1 MNTNVKTGTNS
12 HPLDRCSGVELEA
25 AVALLKQSG
34 NLSEEAFFVSGFADE
49 PDKELV
55 CTMEI
60 DYVCGCNGYLYA
72 NECWAM
78 RDGNTSW
85 VTATVETNCKN

>member
-1 MNTNVKTGTNS
+1 MRYILFLFLISCGQNEFITPYDCVKTKKK
-12 HPLDRCSGVELEA
+12 D
-25 AVALLKQSG
+25 
-34 NLSEEAFFVSGFADE
+34 
-49 PDKELV
+49 LV

-78 RDGNTSW
+78 RDGNDSWTS
-85 VTATVETNCKN
+85 ATIETNCKE

>member
-1 MNTNVKTGTNS
+1 MISCG
-12 HPLDRCSGVELEA
+12 
-25 AVALLKQSG
+25 Q
-34 NLSEEAFFVSGFADE
+34 DE
-49 PDKELV
+49 FITPHGCMKMKKKELV

-78 RDGNTSW
+78 RAVSYTHLTLPTIYS
-85 VTATVETNCKN
+85 V

>member
-1 MNTNVKTGTNS
+1 MRKYLLLLLFSCNEDNFTI
-12 HPLDRCSGVELEA
+12 PSGCL
-25 AVALLKQSG
+25 
-34 NLSEEAFFVSGFADE
+34 NE

-55 CTMEI
+55 CNMEI

-85 VTATVETNCKN
+85 TTATVETNCKN

>member
-1 MNTNVKTGTNS
+1 MIIIILFGMLSGCNEDNI
-12 HPLDRCSGVELEA
+12 PLDCLE
-25 AVALLKQSG
+25 
-34 NLSEEAFFVSGFADE
+34 E
-49 PDKELV
+49 PNKDLV

-60 DYVCGCNGYLYA
+60 DYVCGCNGFLYA

-85 VTATVETNCKN
+85 TGATVETNCKQ

>member
-1 MNTNVKTGTNS
+1 MRKYLLLLLFSCNEDNFTI
-12 HPLDRCSGVELEA
+12 PLGCL
-25 AVALLKQSG
+25 
-34 NLSEEAFFVSGFADE
+34 NE

-72 NECWAM
+72 NQCWAM

-85 VTATVETNCKN
+85 TTATIETNCKN

>member
-1 MNTNVKTGTNS
+1 MRKYLILLLFS
-12 HPLDRCSGVELEA
+12 CSEDTYIIP
-25 AVALLKQSG
+25 SG
-34 NLSEEAFFVSGFADE
+34 CLNE

-85 VTATVETNCKN
+85 TTATVETNCKN

>member
-1 MNTNVKTGTNS
+1 M
-12 HPLDRCSGVELEA
+12 RYII
-25 AVALLKQSG
+25 LLLLFGCK
-34 NLSEEAFFVSGFADE
+34 EEFIIPTECIAS
-49 PDKELV
+49 PDPDLV

-60 DYVCGCNGYLYA
+60 DYVCGCNGFLYA

-85 VTATVETNCKN
+85 TTATIKTNCKE

>member
-1 MNTNVKTGTNS
+1 MRKYLLLLLFSCNEDNFNI
-12 HPLDRCSGVELEA
+12 PSGCL
-25 AVALLKQSG
+25 
-34 NLSEEAFFVSGFADE
+34 NE

-72 NECWAM
+72 NECWGI
-78 RDGNTSW
+78 RDGNTSS
-85 VTATVETNCKN
+85 VTATVESKCKN

>member
-1 MNTNVKTGTNS
+1 MNKYLILLLLLSSCNEDKF
-12 HPLDRCSGVELEA
+12 PIPSGCL
-25 AVALLKQSG
+25 
-34 NLSEEAFFVSGFADE
+34 NE

-60 DYVCGCNGYLYA
+60 DYVCGCNGFLYA
-72 NECWAM
+72 NECWAA

-85 VTATVETNCKN
+85 TAATVKSDCKN